1 MLTLVVW
8 TLVALVA
15 AAAVMVVA
23 GVAGGQTRDLR
34 GFRRDLGA
42 GLRDLRTRTSSD
54 AGAAADDAHAPVD
67 ASLDE
72 LLAAAEV
79 DDAPYLAAEDLTDT
93 LARARERASR
103 GVSGL
108 TRR

>member
-8 TLVALVA
+8 TLVALA
-15 AAAVMVVA
+15 AAALVLVVA
-23 GVAGGQTRDLR
+23 GAAGGRTGDLR
-34 GFRRDLGA
+34 GFWRDVVA
-42 GLRDLRTRTSSD
+42 GLRALRSRPAEDDRT
-54 AGAAADDAHAPVD
+54 APVRVAEPVE

-79 DDAPYLAAEDLTDT
+79 DDPPYLAVEDLTDT
-93 LARARERASR
+93 LARARERATR

-108 TRR
+108 TRH